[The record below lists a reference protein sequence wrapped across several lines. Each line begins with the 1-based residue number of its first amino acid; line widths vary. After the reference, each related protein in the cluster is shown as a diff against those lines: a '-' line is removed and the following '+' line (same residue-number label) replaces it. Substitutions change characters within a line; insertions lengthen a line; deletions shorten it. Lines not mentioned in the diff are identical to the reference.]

1 LLTRMFSALLL
12 VVVSPS
18 FAFAKDVRLGDKT
31 VVTVAPSGQCEL
43 NDTLLFTQTRGLVEA
58 AHQNLLAM
66 YVDCRQEVDWRAK
79 KIKYINQKSTYQ
91 AMQVYTGSPDNIVAK
106 ACQDTRDEGKQ
117 YAADNVAKVK
127 NDLGNIA
134 KQKYDTTVFVG
145 VLDETPDACF
155 VGLVQK
161 FSLVDGSPIVQLS
174 VYAILQMYNQPL
186 FYYTF
191 APYTG
196 DASVKAVLAQH
207 KSNAAAFLAV
217 NKGG

>member
-1 LLTRMFSALLL
+1 
-12 VVVSPS
+12 
-18 FAFAKDVRLGDKT
+18 
-31 VVTVAPSGQCEL
+31 
-43 NDTLLFTQTRGLVEA
+43 
-58 AHQNLLAM
+58 
-66 YVDCRQEVDWRAK
+66 
-79 KIKYINQKSTYQ
+79 
-91 AMQVYTGSPDNIVAK
+91 MQVYTGSPDNIVAK

-207 KSNAAAFLAV
+207 KSNVAAFLAV